1 MTHLHNLLCRGPL
14 ILTVAFLSA
23 VEPPVFAGERAGKSP
38 ASIELTLVD
47 DQAIGY
53 ATFQS
58 HNQKVV
64 SNRHGIF
71 ITYIR
76 KSNKNYTAQQ
86 WRLARSTDGGRSFAT
101 VMEETRATS
110 APALETD
117 KQGRLFFA
125 RPDFKDGNAYL
136 SRLDSLSD
144 KPSMA
149 TLDGGS
155 AGKYC
160 LALDEPR
167 KQLYYFAHNGTF
179 HIVGVDGQIRRK
191 TNLLAHGDHAVLQYP
206 HLTLSR
212 DGTLYAAWTTSKRT
226 GYLYPSIHAMK
237 SADGGESWMTL
248 EGKPLKPPIVADV
261 TGPATQISR
270 DDELEVHSWLSA
282 FMAKDGK
289 LHFVYWAKTTPQ
301 RQRYLRYDGATGKK
315 EVDIEPLFQKR
326 TFAEPNDSGVLVANR
341 SARDS
346 TMYFVS
352 TIEDRKRLACLAS
365 GDNGNTWREYAI
377 SNFAFKHRVYSIGAA
392 REITDDGWI
401 VGTFTDVVEGAKSF
415 YEPNSGDVYFFRIKA
430 RTTDL
435 SDQEYRI
442 ETIAGN
448 GKLGDTPEKG
458 SHARDVPV
466 DYPFGVENGP
476 DGALYVTT
484 VASHRV
490 LRLDPETK
498 KITSVAGNGRQGY
511 SGDGGPATEAMMN
524 EPYEVR
530 FDSQGN
536 MLIVEMRNHL
546 IRRVDAKT
554 GIISTLAGDGVAG
567 DRGDGGPARKAR
579 FRHPHNIV
587 LDKHDNIYISD
598 ILNHR
603 VRRIDAKSGRI
614 ETLVG
619 NGKSEFPQDGG
630 LAKEQPLLTP
640 AGIVVHGDNLW
651 VTSYR
656 GHMIWRLDFKTGLIH
671 RIAGTGRKGY
681 SGDGGNPLEATF
693 DGPRGITMSPEG
705 VLYLVEGEN
714 NIIRAIDTVRGTIRT
729 IAGAGPKR
737 HLYTGDG
744 VPALE
749 APLWQPH
756 GVCVSKNGTLVLS
769 DTKNHR
775 VRRLLPVRRI
785 Q

>member
-1 MTHLHNLLCRGPL
+1 MTYLHNLPYRCL
-14 ILTVAFLSA
+14 LTLTAVFLLA
-23 VEPPVFAGERAGKSP
+23 CEPTVIAGERADKSP

-47 DQAIGY
+47 DQSIAY

-64 SNRHGIF
+64 SNKHGLF
-71 ITYIR
+71 ITYVR
-76 KSNKNYTAQQ
+76 KSNADYSAQQ

-101 VMEETRATS
+101 VVEETRATS

-117 KQGRLFFA
+117 KQGTLFFA

-136 SRLDSLSD
+136 SRLDSFSD
-144 KPSMA
+144 EPRMA
-149 TLDGGS
+149 ALDGGS

-160 LALDEPR
+160 MALDEPR

-179 HIVGVDGQIRRK
+179 HIVGVDGQVRRSMR
-191 TNLLAHGDHAVLQYP
+191 LLARGDYAVLQYP
-206 HLTLSR
+206 HLTLGR
-212 DGTLYAAWTTSKRT
+212 DGTLYAAWTTEKH
-226 GYLYPSIHAMK
+226 GVYLYRSIHAMK
-237 SADGGESWMTL
+237 SADGGETWKTL
-248 EGKPLKPPIVADV
+248 EGKSLKPPIPADD

-270 DDELEVHSWLSA
+270 DDEIDVHSWLSA

-315 EVDIEPLFQKR
+315 EVDLEPLFQKR
-326 TFAEPNDSGVLVANR
+326 SMAEPSDSGVLVANR
-341 SARDS
+341 SVRDS
-346 TMYFVS
+346 TLYFVA

-365 GDNGNTWREYAI
+365 DDNGRTWREYAI
-377 SNFAFKHRVYSIGAA
+377 SNRAFKHRVYSIGAA

-401 VGTFTDVVEGAKSF
+401 VGTFTDVVEGAKTY
-415 YEPNSGDVYFFRIKA
+415 YEPNSGNVYFFRIKA
-430 RTTDL
+430 RTADL
-435 SDQEYRI
+435 SNLKYRI

-458 SHARDVPV
+458 SNAREVPV
-466 DYPFGVENGP
+466 DYPFGVEYGP

-484 VASHRV
+484 VGSHRV
-490 LRLDPETK
+490 LRLDPENGR
-498 KITSVAGNGRQGY
+498 ITGVAGNGRQGY
-511 SGDGGPATEAMMN
+511 SGDGGPATEAMLN

-536 MLIVEMRNHL
+536 MLIVEMKNNL
-546 IRRVDAKT
+546 IRRVDAGT
-554 GIISTLAGDGVAG
+554 GIISTVAGDGVDG
-567 DRGDGGPARKAR
+567 DRGDGGPARQAR
-579 FRHPHNIV
+579 FRHPHNII
-587 LDKHDNIYISD
+587 LDEHDNIYISD
-598 ILNHR
+598 VLNHR

-614 ETLVG
+614 ETIVG
-619 NGKSEFPQDGG
+619 NGKSDFPQDGG

-640 AGIVVHGDNLW
+640 VGIVVHRKKLW
-651 VTSYR
+651 IASYR
-656 GHMIWRLDFKTGLIH
+656 GHMVWRLDFKTGLIH
-671 RIAGTGRKGY
+671 RIAGTGRQGY
-681 SGDGGNPLEATF
+681 TGDGGNPLEATF
-693 DGPRGITMSPEG
+693 DGPRGITMSPAG
-705 VLYLVEGEN
+705 VLYVVEGEN

-756 GVCVSKNGTLVLS
+756 GICLSRNGALVLS
-769 DTKNHR
+769 DTINHR
-775 VRRLLPVRRI
+775 VRRLLPVRRNP
-785 Q
+785 